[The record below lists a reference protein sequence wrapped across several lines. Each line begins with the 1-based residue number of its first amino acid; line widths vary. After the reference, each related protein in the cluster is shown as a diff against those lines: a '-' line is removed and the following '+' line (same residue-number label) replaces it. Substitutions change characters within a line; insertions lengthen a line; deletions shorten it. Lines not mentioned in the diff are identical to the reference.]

1 MPRPVP
7 LPTSPRPSG
16 DLIFPEGFMLGCASA
31 AHQVEGGLDNDW
43 TAFELQPGAIADGS
57 VSGMACDG
65 YRRYRRDLAQLRDLG
80 QNAQRFSIEWARVE
94 PRQGEFD
101 HEALEHY
108 ADVVRTCRSLEME
121 PVVTLHH
128 FTLPRWLA
136 ERGGL
141 LAPDGPYLFARY
153 AATCAQAFGENVRW
167 WITLNEPGVLTVFG
181 YLFGTWPPQQRS
193 QLRFFAALR
202 AAVRWHAAGRA
213 ALREVAARGNREALV
228 SVAHHDRAMRPLDP
242 GSLFDRL
249 VAQVPNQVFN
259 RWFLRACTTGR
270 LAPPVGLNQVVAGA
284 ARSLDYVGLN
294 YYSEDVV
301 QFDPRWRDTLYAR
314 PMPDPALPL
323 STFGSSIDPP
333 GLTRALTALWQEFGL
348 PILITEN
355 GVADADDELR
365 PGFLV
370 DHLAAVHDA
379 VRAGVDVRGYLHWT
393 ALDNFE
399 WTHGYSQHFGLFA
412 VDRETMVRTPKRS
425 AEVYATICRARG
437 VPESLLATRA

>member
-1 MPRPVP
+1 
-7 LPTSPRPSG
+7 
-16 DLIFPEGFMLGCASA
+16 
-31 AHQVEGGLDNDW
+31 
-43 TAFELQPGAIADGS
+43 
-57 VSGMACDG
+57 
-65 YRRYRRDLAQLRDLG
+65 
-80 QNAQRFSIEWARVE
+80 
-94 PRQGEFD
+94 
-101 HEALEHY
+101 
-108 ADVVRTCRSLEME
+108 
-121 PVVTLHH
+121 
-128 FTLPRWLA
+128 
-136 ERGGL
+136 
-141 LAPDGPYLFARY
+141 
-153 AATCAQAFGENVRW
+153 
-167 WITLNEPGVLTVFG
+167 
-181 YLFGTWPPQQRS
+181 
-193 QLRFFAALR
+193 
-202 AAVRWHAAGRA
+202 
-213 ALREVAARGNREALV
+213 
-228 SVAHHDRAMRPLDP
+228 
-242 GSLFDRL
+242 
-249 VAQVPNQVFN
+249 
-259 RWFLRACTTGR
+259 
-270 LAPPVGLNQVVAGA
+270 
-284 ARSLDYVGLN
+284 
-294 YYSEDVV
+294 VV

-314 PMPDPALPL
+314 PMPAPALPL